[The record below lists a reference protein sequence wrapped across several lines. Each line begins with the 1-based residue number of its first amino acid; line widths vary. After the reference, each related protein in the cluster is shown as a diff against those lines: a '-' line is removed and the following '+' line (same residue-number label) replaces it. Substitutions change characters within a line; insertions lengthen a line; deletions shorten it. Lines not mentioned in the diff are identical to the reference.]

1 MTKKESNVMEFRGI
15 NYKRFIFEA
24 KLGHRCNSCDLQEF
38 LDEADY
44 PSECTCLDVNKGE
57 VINSYYWKVI

>member
-15 NYKRFIFEA
+15 NYKRIIFED

-38 LDEADY
+38 LDADDY
-44 PSECTCLDVNKGE
+44 PSECTCLDVNKGK
-57 VINSYYWKVI
+57 VINSYYWKVK